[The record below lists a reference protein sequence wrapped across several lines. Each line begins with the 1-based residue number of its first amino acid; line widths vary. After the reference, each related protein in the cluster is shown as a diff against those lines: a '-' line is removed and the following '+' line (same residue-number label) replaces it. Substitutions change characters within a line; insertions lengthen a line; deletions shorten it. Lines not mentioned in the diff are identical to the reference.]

1 MTTNFPSFNQRDY
14 IREYNRTHYVRVSL
28 DIKPELRD
36 KWKTEALKRDEWTA
50 GDSFNPY
57 PCKLKV
63 AYDEQ
68 LQEEVDGFLHQD
80 ESFSYSASMPCI

>member
-36 KWKTEALKRDEWTA
+36 KWKTEALKRDEWK
-50 GDSFNPY
+50 GEN
-57 PCKLKV
+57 
-63 AYDEQ
+63 
-68 LQEEVDGFLHQD
+68 
-80 ESFSYSASMPCI
+80 